1 MSHFLRPFAL
11 FILAACALVGL
22 TLNAIPPA
30 RAAIPCDI
38 NADGSVSMADL
49 LLIRAG
55 LNTPVSPPGSDPRDA
70 NSDGVINVADMRYC
84 QLRCTLPAC
93 ANP

>member
-11 FILAACALVGL
+11 FILAACVLVGL

-38 NADGSVSMADL
+38 NGDGSVSLIDL
-49 LLIRAG
+49 ALIRAAN
-55 LNTPVSPPGSDPRDA
+55 NTPVSPPGSDPRDA
-70 NSDGVINVADMRYC
+70 NSDGTINVADWQYC
-84 QLRCTLPAC
+84 RVRCTLPGC